1 MSSIG
6 TGAMTLS
13 AEDYQEREEKGFSY
27 SLLHAC
33 DCGCYSTRVEVS
45 FVLPRRP
52 VLMSPDPSGD
62 GLYSWL

>member
-27 SLLHAC
+27 SLIHAC
-33 DCGCYSTRVEVS
+33 DCGCLQYMDGGVLCSPTTAGSDVS
-45 FVLPRRP
+45 
-52 VLMSPDPSGD
+52 
-62 GLYSWL
+62 